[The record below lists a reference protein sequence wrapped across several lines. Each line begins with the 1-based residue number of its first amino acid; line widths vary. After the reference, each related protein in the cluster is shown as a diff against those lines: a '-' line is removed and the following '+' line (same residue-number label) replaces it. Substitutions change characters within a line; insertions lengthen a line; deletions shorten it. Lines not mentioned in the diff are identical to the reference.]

1 MQCQVYHNLRQKTL
15 LPEKDTLKIDTL
27 SIAGGTF
34 TLYTTEGA
42 LINPSMYKVDYI
54 SSLLITDSNFRA
66 SYPVILA
73 RYRVFNLNFGE
84 ISFHKSA
91 DSLKKQNLADNM
103 VLLYQPIPVS
113 QNLFSLEQMTSD
125 GSISRGISV
134 GNNQDAVVSSSL
146 NLQLAGKLTDNLN
159 IRAAITDNNI
169 PVQPEGTT
177 QQIQEFDKVYIQI
190 YNKRMQITA
199 GDFEVKNPSGHFMRF
214 NKKAQGGL
222 FDAIIYSTEENNPT
236 ILESTG
242 AAAISKG
249 RFARQTIT
257 ALEGNQGPYKL
268 KGNNNESFIIVLAG
282 TEKVYIDG
290 RLLQRGRDNDYIIDY
305 NTAEIIFM
313 PLNMITKDKRIIV
326 EFEYSDKNYAR
337 ALFYSGNTLK
347 NDRFK
352 LQVNF
357 FTEQDIK
364 SQPQN
369 QDLTAAQKLLLSQI
383 GDSLNQAVLL
393 NIDSMDFNTEFVL
406 YKMIDTLVNG
416 VTYDSVF
423 VYCTHPDS
431 AHYRLGFSSVGQGNG
446 NYVQQ
451 QSAANGRVFT
461 WVAPVNGVRQGAYEP
476 VTLLITPKKQQLFTT
491 VLTYKINKKT
501 SGDLE
506 LAVSN
511 NDPNTFSKLG
521 NSDNSGLA
529 LKLKI
534 DNFQTWHKDSVKSYQ
549 LRSSFS
555 HEWAQRTF
563 KPIERY
569 RDAEFERLWNIV
581 TPLATEEHF
590 THLKLNLSDSKRSF
604 ATYSASTY
612 LRESHY
618 KGLLNTFSTALYHKK
633 MFLLLNAS
641 VTNTSADSATTL
653 FIRQNANAGR
663 QLGWFTLGLKNETE
677 RNRFA
682 DKLTDTLTARSFSYE
697 QYEVYLNNADTS
709 SRSFNTF
716 YRLRNDFH
724 PVQGSFSFSSRAEE
738 AGASVSLNKSALHR
752 LNVYSAFRKLY
763 RISPFLQLQ
772 GIKPDDTFIGRLEY
786 GGKLFKGL
794 LSLNSFYETS
804 SGLEVKNEFIYAE
817 VQPGQGAYT
826 WTDYNNN
833 NIKELD
839 EFEVAVYQDQ
849 ANYIKVIVP
858 TGTYI
863 KAYAGQF
870 NQIVHLSPASVWSK
884 RKGFLKFMTRFSE
897 QFTLQLLQKTTA
909 KTGLLMNPITLSLSD
924 TSLLTDNTVLKNTF
938 SYNSASSVFG
948 FDYNYHSNKAKAL
961 LINGFESRALNN
973 NMLRLKFC
981 FYRKFFLNITGQ
993 NSEKE
998 FQSEYFSTRNYSL
1011 VIREAE
1017 PVLSYQPNTRFRFSL
1032 SGRYA
1037 EKLNTQG
1044 NKEKAYFRQ
1053 AGAECR
1059 YSQAEKGNLMVKAA
1073 YINIGF
1079 SAPANTPLAYE
1090 MLDALQAG
1098 HNMTW
1103 NVLYQKNL
1111 KNNMQLSLMY
1121 DGRVPGKNKT
1131 VHFGTVQLRAY
1142 F

>member
-1 MQCQVYHNLRQKTL
+1 M
-15 LPEKDTLKIDTL
+15 PESDTLKIDTL
-27 SIAGGTF
+27 SLVAGTF
-34 TLYTTEGA
+34 ERFTPAYEVISHALYT
-42 LINPSMYKVDYI
+42 VDYTY
-54 SSLLITDSNFRA
+54 SALITDSLFRQLH
-66 SYPVILA
+66 PIVLA
-73 RYRVFNLNFGE
+73 RYRVFNLNFSE
-84 ISFHKSA
+84 ISFHKSS
-91 DSLKKQNLADNM
+91 DSLKKQNPADNM
-103 VLLYQPIPVS
+103 VLLYQPAPIS
-113 QNLFSLEQMTSD
+113 QSLFGMEQMTSD

-134 GNNQDAVVSSSL
+134 GNSQDAVVSSSL

-190 YNKRMQITA
+190 YNERMQITA
-199 GDFEVKNPSGHFMRF
+199 GDFEVKNPSGYFMRF

-222 FDAIIYSTEENNPT
+222 FDVAFNGNEEKSKT
-236 ILESTG
+236 RLESTA

-290 RLLQRGRDNDYIIDY
+290 KILQRGRDNDYIIDY
-305 NTAEIIFM
+305 NTAEIVFM

-337 ALFYSGNTLK
+337 ALFYTGNTLK
-347 NDRFK
+347 NDKLK

-369 QDLTAAQKLLLSQI
+369 QDLTAAEKLLLSQI
-383 GDSLNQAVLL
+383 GDSLNMAVAPH
-393 NIDSMDFNTEFVL
+393 IDSMDYSAEFVM
-406 YKMIDTLVNG
+406 YRMTDTLVNG

-423 VYCTHPDS
+423 VYSTHPDS

-451 QSAANGRVFT
+451 QSAANGRVFM
-461 WVAPVNGVRQGAYEP
+461 WVAPVNGVRQGSYEP
-476 VTLLITPKKQQLFTT
+476 VTLLITPKKQQLFTSS
-491 VLTYKINKKT
+491 LQYKINKKT
-501 SGDLE
+501 NSGLE
-506 LAVSN
+506 LAVSQA
-511 NDPNTFSKLG
+511 DPNTFSKLG
-521 NSDNSGLA
+521 NNDNNGMAVKFNIENLQSWHSDS
-529 LKLKI
+529 
-534 DNFQTWHKDSVKSYQ
+534 SKSCQ
-549 LRSSFS
+549 FRTSLS

-581 TPLATEEHF
+581 TPVAAEEHF
-590 THLKLNLSDSKRSF
+590 THLKLNLSDNKRSF
-604 ATYSASTY
+604 ATYSASGY
-612 LRESHY
+612 LRESLY
-618 KGLLNTFSTALYHKK
+618 KGLLNSFNTALYKK
-633 MFLLLNAS
+633 RAFLLLNAS
-641 VTNTSADSATTL
+641 LTNTYTNNENTRFL
-653 FIRQNANAGR
+653 RQNTHAGYH
-663 QLGWFTLGLKNETE
+663 LGWFTLGVKNETE

-697 QYEVYLNNADTS
+697 QYEVYLSNADTS
-709 SRSFNTF
+709 GQTFNGF
-716 YRLRNDFH
+716 FRLRNDFH
-724 PVQGSFSFSSRAEE
+724 PLQSAFSFSSRAEE
-738 AGASVSLNKSALHR
+738 AGVSAALNKSALHR
-752 LNVYSAFRKLY
+752 FNVYSAFRKLY
-763 RISPFLQLQ
+763 RISPYLQQ
-772 GIKPDDTFIGRLEY
+772 HGIKPDDTFIGRLEY

-794 LSLNSFYETS
+794 LSLNTFYETS

-826 WTDYNNN
+826 WTDYNHN

-849 ANYIKVIVP
+849 ANYVKVIVP
-858 TGTYI
+858 TNTYI

-870 NQIVHLSPASVWSK
+870 NQIIHLNPASVWSK

-909 KTGLLMNPITLSLSD
+909 KSGLLMNPLALSLSD

-938 SYNSASSVFG
+938 SYNSVSSAFG
-948 FDYNYHSNKAKAL
+948 FDYNYNSNKAKAL
-961 LINGFESRALNN
+961 LINGYESRALQT
-973 NMLRLKFC
+973 NMLRLRFC

-993 NSEKE
+993 SSEKE
-998 FQSEYFSTRNYSL
+998 FLSEYFSNRNYSL
-1011 VIREAE
+1011 TVREAE
-1017 PVLSYQPNTRFRFSL
+1017 PVLSYQPNTRFRFSV

-1037 EKLNTQG
+1037 EKLNTMG

-1053 AGAECR
+1053 VGTECR
-1059 YSQAEKGNLMVKAA
+1059 YSRPEKGSLMLKAG

-1079 SAPANTPLAYE
+1079 NAPANTPLAYE

-1098 HNMTW
+1098 HNVTW
-1103 NVLYQKNL
+1103 NVLFQKNL